1 MADNRSIFEQMSG
14 TLGSNYA
21 QTLGLLSRSNK
32 KKDKKAKEKALLG
45 TILFSGLSEGS
56 KYLKNNILN
65 QITELKEKAI
75 WDSNYA
81 KELWQ
86 QGSEIRAEEAAFS
99 KNPSHFYKIAT
110 DNITQSPYG
119 VDIARAGGI
128 QNLSPAAL
136 TAYKSLVSAREAE
149 YIANHK
155 ERMTNPTASYATFKE
170 FSQGDRD
177 MLTLQANKLRDDP
190 DSKGLFYSLMKR
202 LGAGKD
208 KEIEFNSE
216 LQTMR
221 KEQETRYAAA
231 EAYIAPLDVTKFIEY
246 DVDGQALF
254 TLSST
259 LDLRNSDKEKTRLRK
274 EMGDSK
280 NAIWNNITFSG
291 GIYDINNTPLDKLQ
305 DSGTDQ
311 FGGTPL
317 KTSELA
323 DMELKIRDGVDENGS
338 ITFKKD
344 TSIQGAVPY
353 LINDL
358 YTLERRTHALQ
369 TAEVKNGTRETVDNL
384 EMRYALAAQKLVND
398 GNIRINRGFGPLP
411 NNYVYI
417 PLNTN
422 MSAIDI
428 VNSKN
433 PNSSS
438 NKLDVLATVHKQT
451 EIENAENLSMAYDTY
466 LNNKIDAADVSG
478 NINDLEA
485 LETIKVVNSKAA
497 EEDKLMFIIN
507 PPAELNGTMFSY
519 LDGKGNKQGLVIG
532 SQDKENYKVLYNQFK
547 DVYGSSDTIE
557 KLLNSEG
564 SEDSTNED
572 IIKVPEPVIS
582 EDLNPKTPGDIYYDN
597 DSDRSPASLL
607 TQSLINRPV
616 RTITKIDEV
625 LNKLDTV
632 ESVKDLKVFDSKI
645 TKAIRKAYKEDTGNN
660 KVLNLN
666 DLSLEEYKKYL
677 TMYRSQF
684 IDDNQ
689 DLFKESKPKSLLA
702 GN

>member
-21 QTLGLLSRSNK
+21 QTLGILSRNNK
-32 KKDKKAKEKALLG
+32 KKDKKAKEKALIG
-45 TILFSGLSEGS
+45 SILFSGLSEGS

-65 QITELKEKAI
+65 QITELKEKST

-86 QGSEIRAEEAAFS
+86 QGSEIRAEEAAFK
-99 KNPSHFYKIAT
+99 KNPSYFYKMAA

-128 QNLSPAAL
+128 QNLSPTAL
-136 TAYKSLVSAREAE
+136 TAYKNLVSAREAE

-155 ERMTNPTASYATFKE
+155 ERMANPTASYATFKE

-202 LGAGKD
+202 LGVGKD

-221 KEQETRYAAA
+221 KEQEARYAAA

-246 DVDGQALF
+246 DTDGQALF
-254 TLSST
+254 TLGSA

-274 EMGDSK
+274 EMADSK

-291 GIYDINNTPLDKLQ
+291 GIYDINNTPLDKLR
-305 DSGTDQ
+305 DSGTKT

-323 DMELKIRDGVDENGS
+323 NMELKIRAGEDKNGS
-338 ITFKKD
+338 VIFKKD

-369 TAEVKNGTRETVDNL
+369 TTEVKNGTRETVDNL
-384 EMRYALAAQKLVND
+384 EMRYALAAQQLVND
-398 GNIRINRGFGPLP
+398 GNIRIDRTNF

-422 MSAIDI
+422 MSATDI

-433 PNSSS
+433 PNSNS
-438 NKLDVLATVHKQT
+438 NKLDVLATVHNQT
-451 EIENAENLSMAYDTY
+451 EIDNGQDFEEVYSKY
-466 LNNKIDAADVSG
+466 LADRTDAADISG
-478 NINDLEA
+478 NIEELEF
-485 LETIKVVNSKAA
+485 LESIKGVQSKAS
-497 EEDKLMFIIN
+497 EEARLMFMIK
-507 PPAELNGTMFSY
+507 PPKELAGKMLTFGN
-519 LDGKGNKQGLVIG
+519 GKGVVVG
-532 SQDKENYKVLYNQFK
+532 SSNENYNYYYELFK
-547 DVYGSSDTIE
+547 NNADTNYGPSEAIE
-557 KLLNSEG
+557 KLLNSRDSTDFKG
-564 SEDSTNED
+564 SEDSQTFVN
-572 IIKVPEPVIS
+572 
-582 EDLNPKTPGDIYYDN
+582 
-597 DSDRSPASLL
+597 AS
-607 TQSLINRPV
+607 Q
-616 RTITKIDEV
+616 EV
-625 LNKLDTV
+625 LNNFTSSQLKTYNSTNKNLQEIKIDLQDT
-632 ESVKDLKVFDSKI
+632 ENLSKQDILLLNVKKDRLENTLQTLIDGPAI
-645 TKAIRKAYKEDTGNN
+645 TFAGLT
-660 KVLNLN
+660 
-666 DLSLEEYKKYL
+666 LEERERKKVE
-677 TMYRSQF
+677 
-684 IDDNQ
+684 Q
-689 DLFKESKPKSLLA
+689 DLRVVKNQLKNSDRFTPKEIVELNEKQKELENIL
-702 GN
+702 NIK

>member
-21 QTLGLLSRSNK
+21 QTLGILSRNNK
-32 KKDKKAKEKALLG
+32 KKDKKAKEKALIG
-45 TILFSGLSEGS
+45 SILFSGLSEGS

-65 QITELKEKAI
+65 QITELKEKST

-86 QGSEIRAEEAAFS
+86 QGSEIRAEEAAFK
-99 KNPSHFYKIAT
+99 KNPSYFYKMAA

-128 QNLSPAAL
+128 QNLSPTAL
-136 TAYKSLVSAREAE
+136 TAYKNLVSAREAE

-155 ERMTNPTASYATFKE
+155 ERMANPTASYATFKE

-202 LGAGKD
+202 LGVGKD

-221 KEQETRYAAA
+221 KEQEARYAAA

-246 DVDGQALF
+246 DTDGQALF
-254 TLSST
+254 TLGSA

-274 EMGDSK
+274 EMADSK

-291 GIYDINNTPLDKLQ
+291 GIYDINNTPLDKLR
-305 DSGTDQ
+305 DSGTKT

-323 DMELKIRDGVDENGS
+323 NMELKIRAGEDKNGS
-338 ITFKKD
+338 VIFKKD

-369 TAEVKNGTRETVDNL
+369 TTEVKNGTRETVDNL
-384 EMRYALAAQKLVND
+384 EMRYALAAQQLVND
-398 GNIRINRGFGPLP
+398 GNIRIDRTNF

-422 MSAIDI
+422 MSATDI

-433 PNSSS
+433 PNSNS
-438 NKLDVLATVHKQT
+438 NKLDVLATVHNQT
-451 EIENAENLSMAYDTY
+451 EIDNGQDFEEVYSKY
-466 LNNKIDAADVSG
+466 LADRTDAADISG
-478 NINDLEA
+478 NIEELEF
-485 LETIKVVNSKAA
+485 LESIKGVQSKAS
-497 EEDKLMFIIN
+497 EEARLMFMIK
-507 PPAELNGTMFSY
+507 PPKELAGKMLTFGN
-519 LDGKGNKQGLVIG
+519 GKGVVVG
-532 SQDKENYKVLYNQFK
+532 SLNENYNYYYELFK
-547 DVYGSSDTIE
+547 NNADTNYGPSEAIE
-557 KLLNSEG
+557 KLLNSRDSTDFKG
-564 SEDSTNED
+564 SEDSQTFVN
-572 IIKVPEPVIS
+572 
-582 EDLNPKTPGDIYYDN
+582 
-597 DSDRSPASLL
+597 AS
-607 TQSLINRPV
+607 Q
-616 RTITKIDEV
+616 EV
-625 LNKLDTV
+625 LNNFTSSQLKTYNSTNKNLQEIKIDLQDT
-632 ESVKDLKVFDSKI
+632 ENLSKQDILLLNVKKDRLENTLQTLIDGPAI
-645 TKAIRKAYKEDTGNN
+645 TFAGLT
-660 KVLNLN
+660 
-666 DLSLEEYKKYL
+666 LEERERKKVE
-677 TMYRSQF
+677 
-684 IDDNQ
+684 Q
-689 DLFKESKPKSLLA
+689 DLRVVKNQLKNSDRFTPKEIVELNEKQKELENIL
-702 GN
+702 NIK

>member
-21 QTLGLLSRSNK
+21 QTFGLLSRSNK
-32 KKDKKAKEKALLG
+32 KKDKKAKDKALLG
-45 TILFSGLSEGS
+45 SILFSGLSEGS

-65 QITELKEKAI
+65 QITELKEKSI

-128 QNLSPAAL
+128 QNLSPTAL

-221 KEQETRYAAA
+221 KEQEARYAAA
-231 EAYIAPLDVTKFIEY
+231 ESYIAPLDVTKFIEY
-246 DVDGQALF
+246 DTDGQALF
-254 TLSST
+254 TLGSS

-274 EMGDSK
+274 EMADSK

-291 GIYDINNTPLDKLQ
+291 GIYDINNTPLDKLR

-323 DMELKIRDGVDENGS
+323 NMELKIRDGVDENGS
-338 ITFKKD
+338 VTFKKD

-358 YTLERRTHALQ
+358 YTIERRIHADQ
-369 TAEVKNGTRETVDNL
+369 TSKVRNGTKETVDNL
-384 EMRYALAAQKLVND
+384 EMRYALAAQQLVND
-398 GNIRINRGFGPLP
+398 GNIRIDRTNF

-422 MSAIDI
+422 MSATDI

-433 PNSSS
+433 PNSNS
-438 NKLDVLATVHKQT
+438 NKLDVLATVHNQT
-451 EIENAENLSMAYDTY
+451 EIDNGQDFEEVYSKY
-466 LNNKIDAADVSG
+466 LADRTDAADISG
-478 NINDLEA
+478 NIEELEF
-485 LETIKVVNSKAA
+485 LESIKGGQSKAS
-497 EEDKLMFIIN
+497 EEAKLMFMIN
-507 PPAELNGTMFSY
+507 PPKELAGTMLTFSRK
-519 LDGKGNKQGLVIG
+519 DNIKQGVVVG
-532 SQDKENYKVLYNQFK
+532 SSNENYNYYYDLFK
-547 DVYGSSDTIE
+547 NNADTNYGPSEAIE
-557 KLLNSEG
+557 KLLNLENLEG
-564 SEDSTNED
+564 SEDSQTFVNASQEILNNFTSSQLKTYNSTNKNLQEIKIDLQDTENLSKQD
-572 IIKVPEPVIS
+572 ILLLNVRKDRLENTLQTLIDGPAITFAGLTLEERERKEA
-582 EDLNPKTPGDIYYDN
+582 EQDLRVVKNQLKN
-597 DSDRSPASLL
+597 SDRFTPKE
-607 TQSLINRPV
+607 IV
-616 RTITKIDEV
+616 E
-625 LNKLDTV
+625 LNEKQ
-632 ESVKDLKVFDSKI
+632 
-645 TKAIRKAYKEDTGNN
+645 KELENI
-660 KVLNLN
+660 LNI
-666 DLSLEEYKKYL
+666 K
-677 TMYRSQF
+677 
-684 IDDNQ
+684 
-689 DLFKESKPKSLLA
+689 
-702 GN
+702 